1 MVCRS
6 ASSVKPY
13 QNTSP
18 TPRKAPPEIRR
29 DKHFLSAYV
38 KIGRRMASLA
48 NWVWPVAKDFGYLG
62 SLWLEEN
69 SSVGAGRET
78 ARTSNTKYDGKWRFS
93 RLKIANTE
101 VSGAAAGR
109 TRATAKERQSAQT

>member
-1 MVCRS
+1 MLRLAEGWHPS
-6 ASSVKPY
+6 RTGSG
-13 QNTSP
+13 Q
-18 TPRKAPPEIRR
+18 
-29 DKHFLSAYV
+29 
-38 KIGRRMASLA
+38 GRQ
-48 NWVWPVAKDFGYLG
+48 GYLG

-93 RLKIANTE
+93 WLKIANTE

>member
-1 MVCRS
+1 MAIMPIGCHSMVCRS
-6 ASSVKPY
+6 ASSVEPY

-48 NWVWPVAKDFGYLG
+48 NWVWPGAPRI
-62 SLWLEEN
+62 WLPGKLV
-69 SSVGAGRET
+69 VGGELERRGWEGD
-78 ARTSNTKYDGKWRFS
+78 S
-93 RLKIANTE
+93 ANVEHE
-101 VSGAAAGR
+101 V
-109 TRATAKERQSAQT
+109 